1 MNRTTVRY
9 YQYSVLMSEQSC
21 VMRRLPSLSK
31 EELLDVIECVS
42 AKFGPSVTEYINDV
56 VTSKQSAPDSS
67 RDSVVEEHSMPV
79 TETSQSNNSNKK
91 KQKPQKVFDMNK
103 YRQRHIALQVQYDGG
118 AYHGFASQEG
128 RSNNTKLPVDQQ
140 TETVEKQ
147 LFDKLLL
154 LKLIKDRPSCHYSRC
169 GRTDKGVSAL
179 GQVISLNIRSAIP
192 LDMPE
197 ENMPCHPCDRIIIS
211 QRDELESNKNTDH
224 KKRKNEDDHVVQ
236 NKEVKELDYCSILN
250 SKLPDSIRVIGW
262 SEVTDEFDARFSAAS
277 RTYRYFFI
285 KRNLNIQLMNE
296 AAVYLLGEHDFRNL
310 CKIDIAHVT
319 NFRREVISA
328 KVVQFIED
336 TINPDLTTMMLEIKG
351 VAFLWHMVRCIMSI
365 LFLVGQQKEDPI
377 IIQKLL
383 NINEIPAK
391 PVYTMAPELPLVL
404 HDCGY
409 SNLQIHKQPKNLWS
423 LCNHYE
429 LLWETHMV
437 AAARVQ
443 NSLKYLQSCVVRQ
456 QDVVEFVKFF
466 GDTTEEIAQIPDSKR
481 FKLESNGSNALV
493 SMVWGDVLRHIQDNY
508 HVAPCDQSPLEACSM
523 KFDRKYV
530 PLVKREV
537 ADSYE
542 DRLTNMSSGKRE
554 KLQQNKLKGA
564 ISSAEDARFFEKMQ
578 REGSKYDV

>member
-1 MNRTTVRY
+1 
-9 YQYSVLMSEQSC
+9 MSEPTC
-21 VMRRLPSLSK
+21 VTRQLPSLSK
-31 EELLDVIECVS
+31 GELLEVIQCVS

-56 VTSKQSAPDSS
+56 VTSKLKTQMDCAGV
-67 RDSVVEEHSMPV
+67 SVVQEASMPTTV
-79 TETSQSNNSNKK
+79 VSEIININKK

-103 YRQRHIALQVQYDGG
+103 YRQRHIALQVQYEGG

-128 RSNNTKLPVDQQ
+128 RSNNSKLPVDQQ

-147 LFDKLLL
+147 LFDKLLQ
-154 LKLIKDRPSCHYSRC
+154 LKLIKDRPSCNYSRC

-192 LDMPE
+192 LDLPE
-197 ENMPCHPCDRIIIS
+197 GNIPCHPCDKIIIS
-211 QRDELESNKNTDH
+211 QHDELESSKNTDH

-236 NKEVKELDYCSILN
+236 YKEVKELDYCSMLN
-250 SKLPDSIRVIGW
+250 NKLPDSIRVIGW

-328 KVVQFIED
+328 NVIPFIED
-336 TINPDLTTMMLEIKG
+336 TLNPDLTIMMLEIKG

-365 LFLVGQQKEDPI
+365 LFLVGQQKEDPT

-391 PVYTMAPELPLVL
+391 PVYAMAPELPLVL

-409 SNLQIHKQPKNLWS
+409 SNLQVHKQPKNLWS

-429 LLWETHMV
+429 ALWEAHMV

-456 QDVVEFVKFF
+456 QDVVEFVKLF
-466 GDTTEEIAQIPDSKR
+466 GDSTEEIAQISDSKR
-481 FKLESNGSNALV
+481 FKLESSGSNVPV
-493 SMVWGDVLRHIQDNY
+493 SVVWGDVLKYIRDNY
-508 HVAPCDQSPLEACSM
+508 HIAPHDLSPSETCSM
-523 KFDRKYV
+523 RLERKYV
-530 PLVKREV
+530 PLVNREV
-537 ADSYE
+537 ANSYE
-542 DRLTNMSSGKRE
+542 DRLVNMSSAKKE
-554 KLQQNKLKGA
+554 KLQQNKLKGI
-564 ISSAEDARFFEKMQ
+564 ISGPEDVKFFEKMQ
-578 REGSKYDV
+578 REGSKHD